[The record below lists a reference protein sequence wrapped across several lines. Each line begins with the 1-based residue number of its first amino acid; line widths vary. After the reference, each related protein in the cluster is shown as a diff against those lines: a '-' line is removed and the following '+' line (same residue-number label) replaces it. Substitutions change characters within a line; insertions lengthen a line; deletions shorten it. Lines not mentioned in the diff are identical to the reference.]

1 MHQFFRLLRH
11 SSHLALAVLGVPLC
25 GQNLL
30 PNPGMEGGGDRP
42 AGWTL
47 SGGDQGAWASPG
59 HQGRRCLAITGDGK
73 NSFCWRSEELSLR
86 PGGLYR
92 LRFWGRCEGDVTG
105 GCVTAGSSRVNH
117 DFRFTETWQ
126 PYSLVLAVPADGAKD
141 FIRLGQWEQKGT
153 VCFDDVE
160 LTPLAAISMGYGKAL
175 ELGDGESLDNGVYRC
190 VVNLGGPGGN
200 YHHALIESRCGFN
213 SDRWT
218 FSAGQRV
225 IYAHKLASGGFA
237 DARLKINMSYYVGG
251 ALKVEASPNG
261 EAWETASVLDGARPG
276 GEIELPP
283 SVLSSGHIFIRLT
296 GEGPSCNLQVSGYEL
311 EAALKEP
318 RGAEVQGKTF
328 FLESRQTCPEL
339 EVLPESLWR
348 RGSSGALEFR
358 LSAKNTSS
366 SPLDLQ
372 VRLTMDGQTKT
383 VADAPAL
390 PAGGLRTITVP
401 VQPAKPGAQE
411 VNLAISDARGRALFG
426 GRMSV
431 SLGVLEDPRPGYWL
445 AEGPDLGLWWCE
457 SGWKIGRE
465 HAVPEKP
472 QDGKAQPVSL
482 SAARGEFEAAQVI
495 LNPRKPA
502 DLLGATVGPLHDNQG
517 RPGTITAELLEVAYV
532 KVTHPTDATCEPG
545 WYPDPLPPLRL
556 PLKLEPARCQPIWL
570 SFHVDPSARAGD
582 YTGEL
587 RLETSTGS
595 FAVPLRLHVYG
606 FELPR
611 DTHLKSALGLG
622 ASDIALFHHLKEPA
636 HQRQVYESYLTNFA
650 AHRIAPY
657 SFYDYAPID
666 VRFPGDG
673 TNKHA
678 KVDFTAFDREAGKWL
693 DQYRFSTFS
702 LALRGM
708 GGGTFQSRSL
718 GELEGFK
725 EGTAEHARLFKD
737 YLSQVEAHL
746 RQRGWLPKAYT
757 YWFDEPDRKD
767 FEFVVQGM
775 ERIRAAAPGIRRM
788 LTKEPEP
795 ELEGHVE
802 LWCGLTPEWTP
813 EKVRARRAAGQEAWW
828 YICCGPTAPYVTE
841 FIDHPGTELRLWP
854 WQSWQYGVQAI
865 LIWSTTYW
873 TSGSAFPPPKIQDPW
888 TDPMSYVSG
897 YDFKPGHI
905 GYWGNGDGRFLYP
918 PREAATND
926 APCLEAPVTSFRW
939 ENLRDGMEDYEYL
952 WLLQEAVE
960 KAAASNTSA
969 DLVREASG
977 LLRVPAE
984 ISQDT
989 RHFTTDPRLL
999 LAHRDRVARL
1009 IERLTQ

>member
-1 MHQFFRLLRH
+1 MGCPAAFQDNSDRRIESRRNRQTLYMHQFFRLLRH

-339 EVLPESLWR
+339 DSTSGKSVAARVFGGVGVPVVGQEHVVL
-348 RGSSGALEFR
+348 ALGF
-358 LSAKNTSS
+358 AG
-366 SPLDLQ
+366 PAH
-372 VRLTMDGQTKT
+372 DGW
-383 VADAPAL
+383 ADQDGGGRAG
-390 PAGGLRTITVP
+390 PAGGWFAHNNGPCPTR
-401 VQPAKPGAQE
+401 QA
-411 VNLAISDARGRALFG
+411 GRAG
-426 GRMSV
+426 GQ
-431 SLGVLEDPRPGYWL
+431 PR
-445 AEGPDLGLWWCE
+445 
-457 SGWKIGRE
+457 
-465 HAVPEKP
+465 H
-472 QDGKAQPVSL
+472 
-482 SAARGEFEAAQVI
+482 
-495 LNPRKPA
+495 
-502 DLLGATVGPLHDNQG
+502 
-517 RPGTITAELLEVAYV
+517 
-532 KVTHPTDATCEPG
+532 
-545 WYPDPLPPLRL
+545 
-556 PLKLEPARCQPIWL
+556 
-570 SFHVDPSARAGD
+570 
-582 YTGEL
+582 
-587 RLETSTGS
+587 
-595 FAVPLRLHVYG
+595 
-606 FELPR
+606 
-611 DTHLKSALGLG
+611 
-622 ASDIALFHHLKEPA
+622 
-636 HQRQVYESYLTNFA
+636 
-650 AHRIAPY
+650 
-657 SFYDYAPID
+657 
-666 VRFPGDG
+666 
-673 TNKHA
+673 
-678 KVDFTAFDREAGKWL
+678 
-693 DQYRFSTFS
+693 
-702 LALRGM
+702 
-708 GGGTFQSRSL
+708 
-718 GELEGFK
+718 
-725 EGTAEHARLFKD
+725 
-737 YLSQVEAHL
+737 
-746 RQRGWLPKAYT
+746 
-757 YWFDEPDRKD
+757 
-767 FEFVVQGM
+767 
-775 ERIRAAAPGIRRM
+775 
-788 LTKEPEP
+788 
-795 ELEGHVE
+795 
-802 LWCGLTPEWTP
+802 
-813 EKVRARRAAGQEAWW
+813 
-828 YICCGPTAPYVTE
+828 
-841 FIDHPGTELRLWP
+841 
-854 WQSWQYGVQAI
+854 
-865 LIWSTTYW
+865 
-873 TSGSAFPPPKIQDPW
+873 
-888 TDPMSYVSG
+888 
-897 YDFKPGHI
+897 
-905 GYWGNGDGRFLYP
+905 
-918 PREAATND
+918 
-926 APCLEAPVTSFRW
+926 
-939 ENLRDGMEDYEYL
+939 
-952 WLLQEAVE
+952 
-960 KAAASNTSA
+960 
-969 DLVREASG
+969 
-977 LLRVPAE
+977 
-984 ISQDT
+984 
-989 RHFTTDPRLL
+989 
-999 LAHRDRVARL
+999 
-1009 IERLTQ
+1009 